1 MKNMKKLIG
10 DSPAIFSGDNQFQAA
25 LSMVAR
31 SRSPLPPSPTG
42 STPLLDADLCPMSS
56 VKPLMPIPV
65 EPSRS
70 LKPPPPLKPKPT
82 KPPRKN
88 LPVVRPDESSENGKE
103 HHSQNSNF
111 DDSADYDDIEVRNDA
126 WKTMGVGIM
135 PHSERPFLH
144 RLQETAEL
152 PRNGWQQPEE
162 HFYDKLQ
169 HLGPTSKLHPK
180 PGYRQ
185 ITAIAPP
192 VPSANTLPTTA
203 ELVPDM
209 QPVRAADDSHL
220 GYGVIRKKSMPVE
233 ENLQVSGGP
242 PHQVYNDQEYA
253 LVCKPNRV

>member
-42 STPLLDADLCPMSS
+42 STPLLDADLCPISS
-56 VKPLMPIPV
+56 VKPLMPVPI

-88 LPVVRPDESSENGKE
+88 LPAIRTDDPNENSKE
-103 HHSQNSNF
+103 HQSQNSNF

-144 RLQETAEL
+144 RLQET
-152 PRNGWQQPEE
+152 QQQPPEE
-162 HFYDKLQ
+162 HYYDKLQ

-185 ITAIAPP
+185 ITAIAPA
-192 VPSANTLPTTA
+192 VPSTA
-203 ELVPDM
+203 PDLVPGDM

-220 GYGVIRKKSMPVE
+220 GYGVIRKKSMPAD
-233 ENLQVSGGP
+233 ENLPVSGGP
-242 PHQVYNDQEYA
+242 QHQLYNDQEYA